1 MPAVPIRISSPEI
14 DLAAR
19 FQGTS
24 TVVASPTDNTETI
37 IASLTLADFGSISV
51 VSGIRLH
58 GWAAFTIGTSGTAAN
73 LKIRETDASGTTVA
87 ATGAVNVG
95 VYAAT
100 QLTALD
106 VLGFD
111 AAPGVI
117 KYVLTLTVTGGAAAS
132 TVSALHLSAAV
143 I

>member
-1 MPAVPIRISSPEI
+1 MPVPINQVITNH
-14 DLAAR
+14 DLSTR
-19 FQGTS
+19 FLGTS

-37 IASLTLADFGSISV
+37 IASLTIPSFGDLAI

-58 GWAAFTIGTSGTAAN
+58 GFAAFTIGTSGTAGN
-73 LKIRETDASGTTVA
+73 LKIRETNASGTTVA

-95 VYAAT
+95 VWAAT
-100 QLTALD
+100 QLTFLT

-111 AAPGVI
+111 AAPGVAT
-117 KYVLTLTVTGGAAAS
+117 YVMTLTVTGGAAAS
-132 TVSALHLSAAV
+132 TVSGLHLSAIV